1 MATTTIHYTEI
12 AGWSEEEL
20 NNELSA
26 SRMRLT
32 KLRFNHAI
40 TPLENTNVMRETKK
54 HIARIQTE
62 LKKRQ
67 LTKQA

>member
-1 MATTTIHYTEI
+1 MGTIVYSEI
-12 AGWSEEEL
+12 AGWSTEEL

-26 SRMRLT
+26 SKMKLT
-32 KLRFNHAI
+32 KLRFNHAV
-40 TPLENTNVMRETKK
+40 TPLENTNVLKETKK

>member
-1 MATTTIHYTEI
+1 MATEI
-12 AGWSEEEL
+12 AYSEIEQWNDEEL

-26 SRMRLT
+26 AKMKHT

-40 TPLENTNVMRETKK
+40 TPLENTNVLGEVKK

-62 LKKRQ
+62 LRKRQ
-67 LTKQA
+67 LSKQA

>member
-1 MATTTIHYTEI
+1 MGTIVYSEI
-12 AGWSEEEL
+12 AGWSTEEL

-26 SRMRLT
+26 TKMKLT
-32 KLRFNHAI
+32 KLRFNHAV
-40 TPLENTNVMRETKK
+40 TPLENTNVLKETKR

>member
-1 MATTTIHYTEI
+1 MAATVAYSEI
-12 AGWSEEEL
+12 EAWSDEEL

-26 SRMRLT
+26 TKMKLT

-40 TPLENTNVMRETKK
+40 TPLENTNVLGETKK

-67 LTKQA
+67 LSKQA

>member
-1 MATTTIHYTEI
+1 MAATVAYSEI
-12 AGWSEEEL
+12 TGWSEEEL

-26 SRMRLT
+26 AKVKLT

-40 TPLENTNVMRETKK
+40 TPLENTNVLGETKK

-62 LKKRQ
+62 LRKRQ
-67 LTKQA
+67 LSKQA

>member
-1 MATTTIHYTEI
+1 MATEI
-12 AGWSEEEL
+12 PYSEIVSWSDEALNDEL
-20 NNELSA
+20 LA
-26 SRMRLT
+26 TKMKLT

-40 TPLENTNVMRETKK
+40 TPLENTNVLGETKK

-67 LTKQA
+67 LSKQA

>member
-1 MATTTIHYTEI
+1 METIVYSEI
-12 AGWSEEEL
+12 AGWSDEEL
-20 NNELSA
+20 NNELLA
-26 SRMRLT
+26 TKMKLT

-40 TPLENTNVMRETKK
+40 TPLENTNVLGETKK

-62 LKKRQ
+62 FRKRQ

>member
-1 MATTTIHYTEI
+1 MATEI
-12 AGWSEEEL
+12 PYSEIVSWSYEALNDEL
-20 NNELSA
+20 LA
-26 SRMRLT
+26 TKMKLT

-40 TPLENTNVMRETKK
+40 TPLENTNVLGETKK

-67 LTKQA
+67 LSKQA

>member
-1 MATTTIHYTEI
+1 MATEI
-12 AGWSEEEL
+12 AYSEIEQWNDEEL

-26 SRMRLT
+26 AKVKLT

-40 TPLENTNVMRETKK
+40 TTLENTNVLGEVKK

-62 LKKRQ
+62 LRKRQ
-67 LTKQA
+67 LSKQA

>member
-1 MATTTIHYTEI
+1 MAATVAYSEI
-12 AGWSEEEL
+12 AGWSDEEL

-26 SRMRLT
+26 SKMKLT

-40 TPLENTNVMRETKK
+40 TPLENTNVLKETKR

-62 LKKRQ
+62 FRKILLSKP
-67 LTKQA
+67 A

>member
-1 MATTTIHYTEI
+1 MATTIVYSEI

-20 NNELSA
+20 SNELSA
-26 SRMRLT
+26 AKMKLV

-40 TPLENTNVMRETKK
+40 TPLENTNVLGETRK
-54 HIARIQTE
+54 HIARIHTE
-62 LKKRQ
+62 LKKRK

>member
-1 MATTTIHYTEI
+1 MAATVAYSEI
-12 AGWSEEEL
+12 AGWSAEEL

-26 SRMRLT
+26 SKMKLT

-40 TPLENTNVMRETKK
+40 TPLENTNVLGETKR

-67 LTKQA
+67 LSKQA

>member
-1 MATTTIHYTEI
+1 MATEI
-12 AGWSEEEL
+12 AYSEIEQWNDEEL

-26 SRMRLT
+26 AKMKLT

-40 TPLENTNVMRETKK
+40 TPLENTNVLGETRK
-54 HIARIQTE
+54 HIARIKTE

-67 LTKQA
+67 LSKQA

>member
-1 MATTTIHYTEI
+1 MATTIAYSEI
-12 AGWSEEEL
+12 TGWNDEEL

-26 SRMRLT
+26 TKMRLT

-40 TPLENTNVMRETKK
+40 TPLENTNVLGETKK

-62 LKKRQ
+62 MKKRQ

>member
-1 MATTTIHYTEI
+1 MAITIAYSEI
-12 AGWSEEEL
+12 AGWTTEEL

-26 SRMRLT
+26 TKMKLT
-32 KLRFNHAI
+32 KLKFNHAI
-40 TPLENTNVMRETKK
+40 TPLENTNVLGETKR

-67 LTKQA
+67 LSKQA

>member
-1 MATTTIHYTEI
+1 MATEI
-12 AGWSEEEL
+12 AYSEIEQWNNEEL

-26 SRMRLT
+26 AKMKLT

-40 TPLENTNVMRETKK
+40 TPLENTNVLGETRKY
-54 HIARIQTE
+54 IARIKTE

-67 LTKQA
+67 LSKQA